1 MKLVQIDKYTNLTL
15 FHLVKAAFSYNVF
28 LYAYYLAFLYFYLCS
43 YKSFSFNAPLSY
55 LAF

>member
-1 MKLVQIDKYTNLTL
+1 MKLIQIDKYTNLAML
-15 FHLVKAAFSYNVF
+15 HFVKAAFSYNVF
-28 LYAYYLAFLYFYLCS
+28 LYAYYLALLYFYLCS

>member
-1 MKLVQIDKYTNLTL
+1 MKLIQIDKYTNLTM

-28 LYAYYLAFLYFYLCS
+28 LYAYYLAFFYFCLCS
-43 YKSFSFNAPLSY
+43 YNNFSFNAPLSY